1 MEDLAWQLPFNAKNA
16 NFGHHNPR
24 KTYSLNN
31 QNLESIT
38 SEKDLRGMLDD
49 KLRFHIHAVSATK
62 KANQILGV
70 KKDVIRDVKT
80 ISTLYKSMVRPH
92 LEY

>member
-1 MEDLAWQLPFNAKNA
+1 
-16 NFGHHNPR
+16 
-24 KTYSLNN
+24 
-31 QNLESIT
+31 
-38 SEKDLRGMLDD
+38 MLDD